1 MNYPRR
7 GEPIVPRLLRPLVID
22 RRPSP
27 FPIDPDSEL
36 LTRDELGA
44 GAWER
49 LAPDV
54 CWRVSLL
61 VIDRVQTRLR
71 ALPDAIR
78 DTPLPA
84 PSVALALPIEKRTSD
99 TLRRAVGARLDD
111 GEPWTVGRYVTLR
124 RFGGRALVDLLA
136 ALEASADTLVPSTAT
151 SGSAADRVLHESL
164 LIIARQVP
172 VAEHRLNLDDLQHGP
187 HGRPIDVAQLLRTAA
202 RLGHELSFRVIE
214 LGGTRVVI
222 RLSDLT
228 SARAAYRIAVRTVRA
243 IGVATVEGVA
253 RQVQAITRSHVDRA
267 FVEGLLRDLPAFRW
281 LDDEGGWF
289 WFVQRSNPLLANVRK
304 VLSVVHRL
312 PLSRLAAVLFRSR
325 VGPHPS
331 PAVVRG
337 VCRAVPEARI
347 RDGIVTV
354 DRPLDR
360 RAHLNEEE
368 SRVVR
373 FLEAAGRGLSDAQ
386 LRRLVREIGL
396 AWTPIWRLL
405 RSSPLFEQS
414 PDGRF
419 CLVGSG

>member
-7 GEPIVPRLLRPLVID
+7 GEPIVPRLLRPLVVD

-27 FPIDPDSEL
+27 FAIDPDSEL
-36 LTRDELGA
+36 LIRDELGA

-49 LAPDV
+49 LAPEV
-54 CWRVSLL
+54 CWRVSML

-71 ALPDAIR
+71 SLPAAIR
-78 DTPLPA
+78 DTPMPA
-84 PSVALALPIEKRTSD
+84 PHVALGLPIERRTSD
-99 TLRRAVGARLDD
+99 TLRRALAGRLD
-111 GEPWTVGRYVTLR
+111 GERWTVGRYVKIR

-136 ALEASADTLVPSTAT
+136 ALEANPETLVSSTGHP
-151 SGSAADRVLHESL
+151 GSAADRALNESL
-164 LIIARQVP
+164 LAIARQLP
-172 VAEHRLNLDDLQHGP
+172 VAEHRLNLGELRHGRR
-187 HGRPIDVAQLLRTAA
+187 GRPIDVGHLLRSAA

-228 SARAAYRIAVRTVRA
+228 AARAAYRIAVRTVRA
-243 IGVATVEGVA
+243 VGVATVEGVA
-253 RQVQAITRSHVDRA
+253 RQVQMITRSPVDRG

-304 VLSVVHRL
+304 VLSVVQRL
-312 PLSRLAAVLFRSR
+312 SIARLAAVLFRSR
-325 VGPHPS
+325 TGPLPS

-347 RDGIVTV
+347 SDGMVTV

-373 FLEAAGRGLSDAQ
+373 FLEAAGRGLSDVQ
-386 LRRLVREIGL
+386 LRWLVREIGL

-419 CLVGSG
+419 CLIGST